1 MGARSSSHVDRI
13 RRELGR
19 GFIDHQP
26 WVAFSVHSI
35 DLDVLTSNSLL

>member
-1 MGARSSSHVDRI
+1 LSIVSAANSA
-13 RRELGR
+13 L

-26 WVAFSVHSI
+26 RVAFSVHSI